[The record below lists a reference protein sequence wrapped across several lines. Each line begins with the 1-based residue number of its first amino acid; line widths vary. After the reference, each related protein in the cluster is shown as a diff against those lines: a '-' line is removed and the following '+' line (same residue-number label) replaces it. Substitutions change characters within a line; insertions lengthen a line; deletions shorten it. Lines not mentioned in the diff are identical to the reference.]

1 MNPNLIPNLIANMTY
16 KVSQRERAIGAL
28 FAVLGQLTLGQALGP
43 ASGPT
48 LGSTLVKRNSA
59 LPERLSDH
67 AMAILRDGEMGEPE
81 LTLSPVM
88 YHWQHETLV
97 ELFVADPDAARRDAR
112 MDALLVQLEELLAA
126 NPGLG
131 GAVDFCVAGTPK
143 FEELFVEGAAGIKS
157 CVVPI
162 VLHYSSASALG

>member
-43 ASGPT
+43 
-48 LGSTLVKRNSA
+48 TLVKRNSA

>member
-43 ASGPT
+43 
-48 LGSTLVKRNSA
+48 TLVKRNSA

-112 MDALLVQLEELLAA
+112 MDALLTELATLIEMDRT
-126 NPGLG
+126 LG
-131 GAVDFCVAGTPK
+131 DVVNYCEIGPPK
-143 FEELFVEGAAGIKS
+143 FDELGADGTSGIKACS
-157 CVVPI
+157 LSV
-162 VLHYSSASALG
+162 VLHYSSAGPLS

>member
-28 FAVLGQLTLGQALGP
+28 FAVLGQLTLGP
-43 ASGPT
+43 
-48 LGSTLVKRNSA
+48 TLVKRNSA

-81 LTLSPVM
+81 LTLSPVV

-97 ELFVADPDAARRDAR
+97 ELFVADPDTARRDAR
-112 MDALLVQLEELLAA
+112 MDALLTELATLIEIDRT
-126 NPGLG
+126 LG
-131 GAVDFCVAGTPK
+131 DVVNYCEIGPPK
-143 FEELFVEGAAGIKS
+143 FDELGADGTSGIKACS
-157 CVVPI
+157 LPV
-162 VLHYSSASALG
+162 VLHYSSAGPLS

>member
-28 FAVLGQLTLGQALGP
+28 FAVLGQL
-43 ASGPT
+43 T

-97 ELFVADPDAARRDAR
+97 ELFVADPDAARRNAR
-112 MDALLVQLEELLAA
+112 MDALLTELATLIEIDRT
-126 NPGLG
+126 LG
-131 GAVDFCVAGTPK
+131 NVVNYCEIGPPK
-143 FEELFVEGAAGIKS
+143 FDELGADGTSGIKACS
-157 CVVPI
+157 LSV
-162 VLHYSSASALG
+162 VLHYSSAGPLS

>member
-1 MNPNLIPNLIANMTY
+1 
-16 KVSQRERAIGAL
+16 
-28 FAVLGQLTLGQALGP
+28 
-43 ASGPT
+43 
-48 LGSTLVKRNSA
+48 
-59 LPERLSDH
+59 
-67 AMAILRDGEMGEPE
+67 
-81 LTLSPVM
+81 
-88 YHWQHETLV
+88 V
-97 ELFVADPDAARRDAR
+97 ELVVADTAAARRDAR
-112 MDALLVQLEELLAA
+112 MEALIGQLEELWAA

>member
-28 FAVLGQLTLGQALGP
+28 FAVLGQLTLGQA
-43 ASGPT
+43 SGPT
-48 LGSTLVKRNSA
+48 LLKRNSA

-112 MDALLVQLEELLAA
+112 MDALLVQLDELLAA

-131 GAVDFCVAGTPK
+131 GAVEFCVASTPK

>member
-28 FAVLGQLTLGQALGP
+28 FAVLGQLTLGQA
-43 ASGPT
+43 SGPT
-48 LGSTLVKRNSA
+48 LLKRNSA

-131 GAVDFCVAGTPK
+131 GAVEFCVASTPK

>member
-28 FAVLGQLTLGQALGP
+28 FAVLGQL
-43 ASGPT
+43 T

-97 ELFVADPDAARRDAR
+97 ELFVADPDAARRNAR
-112 MDALLVQLEELLAA
+112 MDALLTELATLIEIDRT
-126 NPGLG
+126 LG
-131 GAVDFCVAGTPK
+131 NVVNYCEIGPPK
-143 FEELFVEGAAGIKS
+143 FDELGTDGTSGIKACS
-157 CVVPI
+157 LSV
-162 VLHYSSASALG
+162 VLHYSSAGPLS

>member
-1 MNPNLIPNLIANMTY
+1 MNPNLIPNLIADMTY

-43 ASGPT
+43 
-48 LGSTLVKRNSA
+48 TLVKRNSA

-112 MDALLVQLEELLAA
+112 MDALLTELATLIEIDRT
-126 NPGLG
+126 LG
-131 GAVDFCVAGTPK
+131 DVVNYCEIGPPK
-143 FEELFVEGAAGIKS
+143 FDELGADGTSGIKACS
-157 CVVPI
+157 LPV
-162 VLHYSSASALG
+162 VLHYSSAGPLS

>member
-28 FAVLGQLTLGQALGP
+28 FAVLGQLTLGQA
-43 ASGPT
+43 SGPT
-48 LGSTLVKRNSA
+48 LLKRNSA

>member
-1 MNPNLIPNLIANMTY
+1 MNPNLTPNLIADMTY

-28 FAVLGQLTLGQALGP
+28 FAVLGQLTLGQAL
-43 ASGPT
+43 GPT

-112 MDALLVQLEELLAA
+112 MDALLTELATLIEMDRT
-126 NPGLG
+126 LG
-131 GAVDFCVAGTPK
+131 DVVNYCEIGPPK
-143 FEELFVEGAAGIKS
+143 FDELGADGTSGIKACS
-157 CVVPI
+157 LSV
-162 VLHYSSASALG
+162 VLHYSSAGPLS

>member
-1 MNPNLIPNLIANMTY
+1 MNPNLIPNLIADMTY

-28 FAVLGQLTLGQALGP
+28 FAVLGQL
-43 ASGPT
+43 T

-112 MDALLVQLEELLAA
+112 MDALLVQLDELLAA

-131 GAVDFCVAGTPK
+131 GAVDFCVASTPK
-143 FEELFVEGAAGIKS
+143 FEDLFVEGAAGIKS

-162 VLHYSSASALG
+162 VLHYSSTSALG

>member
-43 ASGPT
+43 TLGPT

-67 AMAILRDGEMGEPE
+67 AMAILRDGVMGEPE

-112 MDALLVQLEELLAA
+112 MDALLTELATLIEMERT
-126 NPGLG
+126 LG
-131 GAVDFCVAGTPK
+131 DVVNYCEIGPPK
-143 FEELFVEGAAGIKS
+143 FDELGADGTSGIKACS
-157 CVVPI
+157 LSV
-162 VLHYSSASALG
+162 VLHYSSAGPLS

>member
-28 FAVLGQLTLGQALGP
+28 FAVLGQLTLGQ

-112 MDALLVQLEELLAA
+112 MDALLVQLDELLAA

-157 CVVPI
+157 YVVPI

>member
-1 MNPNLIPNLIANMTY
+1 MNPNLIANMTY

-43 ASGPT
+43 T
-48 LGSTLVKRNSA
+48 LGSTLVKRNSV

-112 MDALLVQLEELLAA
+112 MDALLVQLDELLAA

-131 GAVDFCVAGTPK
+131 GAVEFCVASTPK